1 MDSLVSGMLEDGGD
15 GLHIS
20 DAYHKAFLE
29 VSYFLLTLIAADWLN
44 VRSPCRPLSKAVS
57 F

>member
-1 MDSLVSGMLEDGGD
+1 MLEDGGE

-29 VSYFLLTLIAADWLN
+29 VSPTDDI
-44 VRSPCRPLSKAVS
+44 SSSSAVIG
-57 F
+57 